1 MIFVYKRSD
10 ETYVVFNSEDDCPP
24 YMRPDLIG
32 VSESEIPKGVGELRR
47 DSNGNFYLYNEPDVS
62 PEPEPVPPV
71 ETSIEKR
78 LEQIELTS
86 AYTQLQVDYVAFLTE
101 ILTTQPNNLIGGN

>member
-1 MIFVYKRSD
+1 MIRGYAYR
-10 ETYVVFNSEDDCPP
+10 NPDDSYTLFYTLEGIPEVIKK
-24 YMRPDLIG
+24 DLIEAEVPDG
-32 VSESEIPKGVGELRR
+32 EGILRRGEDGSFYWEIPVK
-47 DSNGNFYLYNEPDVS
+47 EPEAI
-62 PEPEPVPPV
+62 PEPEPEPEPPV

-101 ILTTQPNNLIGGN
+101 ILTTQPK

>member
-1 MIFVYKRSD
+1 MKRVYLFLNEDSTYTIFYVESAIPEYLKSD
-10 ETYVVFNSEDDCPP
+10 VIEADIPEVED
-24 YMRPDLIG
+24 G
-32 VSESEIPKGVGELRR
+32 VLRR
-47 DSNGNFYLYNEPDVS
+47 AEDGTFYFEQFPIVPT
-62 PEPEPVPPV
+62 PEPEPEPIPPV

-101 ILTTQPNNLIGGN
+101 ILTTQPK

>member
-1 MIFVYKRSD
+1 MIKAWGCEQGNNEWLVFYAFESVPTSLKDS
-10 ETYVVFNSEDDCPP
+10 VVE
-24 YMRPDLIG
+24 I
-32 VSESEIPKGVGELRR
+32 EIPGSGFGILKKGMDGIFYYEPFPE
-47 DSNGNFYLYNEPDVS
+47 DSTPK

-71 ETSIEKR
+71 ETSIGKR

-101 ILTTQPNNLIGGN
+101 ILTTQQK

>member
-1 MIFVYKRSD
+1 MTVWLYPSGDTF
-10 ETYVVFNSEDDCPP
+10 VVFN
-24 YMRPDLIG
+24 
-32 VSESEIPKGVGELRR
+32 
-47 DSNGNFYLYNEPDVS
+47 NEPDIEGAIVLDALPEGVGILRRRDDGTFYYES
-62 PEPEPVPPV
+62 VLEPVDPNPEPEPEPVPPV

-101 ILTTQPNNLIGGN
+101 ILTTQPK